1 MSTIYSE
8 LYTVRKGGIAY
19 VFEAKFETMRKADEW
34 VIYPVSDI
42 ESVIIQ
48 CGTRIARLNLLT
60 GEGILSAR
68 RSGGAYNVHLS
79 PALGAKPYQFPKGL
93 CEAILESP
101 VAGTKVNL
109 SNGHHH
115 F

>member
-8 LYTVRKGGIAY
+8 LYTVSKGGMGY
-19 VFEAKFETMRKADEW
+19 VFDAKFETMRKADTW
-34 VIYPVSDI
+34 VVYPVSDI
-42 ESVIIQ
+42 ESVTIQ

-60 GEGILSAR
+60 GEGVLSAR
-68 RSGGAYNVHLS
+68 HPNGAYSVHLS

-101 VAGTKVNL
+101 VAGTQVTI
-109 SNGHHH
+109 SNGRYH